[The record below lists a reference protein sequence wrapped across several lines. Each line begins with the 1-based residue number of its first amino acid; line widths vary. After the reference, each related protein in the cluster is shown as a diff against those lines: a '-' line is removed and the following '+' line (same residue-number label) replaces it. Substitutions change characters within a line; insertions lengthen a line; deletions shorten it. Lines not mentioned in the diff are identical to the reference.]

1 MKYNLYQYLYIT
13 RFYRKRSILQREQRL
28 RNEQN
33 EFGSLRT
40 ASSMIRMG
48 PKAPF
53 FFLLNTIVMI
63 GTSMSHPFRTLLL
76 YGYSK
81 TMQKSTNVFAYSTNL
96 SARLRCHAAAGRA
109 PILKLCSLITFWGRV
124 AGEVRLMR
132 EARFNRHFILV
143 L

>member
-1 MKYNLYQYLYIT
+1 M
-13 RFYRKRSILQREQRL
+13 
-28 RNEQN
+28 
-33 EFGSLRT
+33 
-40 ASSMIRMG
+40 
-48 PKAPF
+48 F
-53 FFLLNTIVMI
+53 FPCAFNTIIMI
-63 GTSMSHPFRTLLL
+63 GTSMNHLFRTLLL

-143 L
+143 TRLIHFIASSYYSERMLLFVMEGN